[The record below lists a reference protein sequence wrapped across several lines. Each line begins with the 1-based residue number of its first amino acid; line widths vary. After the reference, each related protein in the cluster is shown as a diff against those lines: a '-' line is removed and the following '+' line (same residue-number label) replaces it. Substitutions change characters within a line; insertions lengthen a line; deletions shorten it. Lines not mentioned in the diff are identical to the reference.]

1 LKTLLIIGGTGFF
14 GHSILKFFSNS
25 SSLKKE
31 FRKIIIISRNKLQ
44 KYDYFK
50 QLKKNYKVTK
60 INSDIRNLKKIPNAD
75 YVIYA
80 AILNN
85 FKQDYLAVK
94 NYINLALKYHKNSRI
109 LFTSS
114 GAVYGKQNIKG
125 KKIKEDFLLY
135 NKINKYK
142 SGYKSSYSLYKL
154 KSEKLFQNLSLQ
166 GLRVS
171 VVRCFAF
178 VGEFLPLNSH
188 FVIGNI
194 IQSILQKK
202 EIKIN
207 AQYKIYRSYMYADD
221 LVRWLIK
228 IVKNSDKSFNV
239 YNLGSDDKVSIQ
251 KLAYHLSKKYNLK
264 TKIPKIKLK
273 KVDYYIPNINKAK
286 NKLDLKIKYSSFNS
300 IQKTI
305 NALLDKNKKNCLL
318 TL

>member
-1 LKTLLIIGGTGFF
+1 MKTLLIIGGTGFF
-14 GHSILKFFSNS
+14 GHSLLKFFSNS
-25 SSLKKE
+25 KSLKKE
-31 FRKIIIISRNKLQ
+31 FKKIIIISRNKLQ
-44 KYDYFK
+44 KYDYLK

-60 INSDIRNLKKIPNAD
+60 INCDVRNLKKIPTAD

-80 AILNN
+80 VILNH

-94 NYINLALKYHKNSRI
+94 NYTHLALKYHKHSKI

-114 GAVYGKQNIKG
+114 GAVYGKQNTKG
-125 KKIKEDFLLY
+125 QKIKEDFLLY
-135 NKINKYK
+135 NKVNKYK
-142 SGYKSSYSLYKL
+142 SSYKSSYSYYKL
-154 KSEKLFQNLSLQ
+154 KSEKLFQDLALQ
-166 GLRVS
+166 GLKVS

-194 IQSILQKK
+194 IQSILQKR

-239 YNLGSDDKVSIQ
+239 YNLGSDDEVSIQ
-251 KLAYHLSKKYNLK
+251 KLASLLSKKYNLK
-264 TKIPKIKLK
+264 ASIPKITLK
-273 KVDYYIPNINKAK
+273 MADHYVPNVNKAK
-286 NKLDLKIKYSSFNS
+286 YKLNLKIKHNSFNS

-305 NALLDKNKKNCLL
+305 AILLSKR
-318 TL
+318 

>member
-1 LKTLLIIGGTGFF
+1 MKPKSLLFIGGTGFF

-25 SSLKKE
+25 KTLKKK
-31 FRKIIIISRNKLQ
+31 FRKIIILSRNKLQ

-50 QLKKNYKVTK
+50 QLKKNYKVIK

-94 NYINLALKYHKNSRI
+94 NYTNLALKYNKNSRI

-125 KKIKEDFLLY
+125 KKIKEDFVFY
-135 NKINKYK
+135 NKVNKYK
-142 SGYKSSYSLYKL
+142 SGYKSSYSYYKL
-154 KSEKLFQNLSLQ
+154 KSEKLFKNLSLQ

-207 AQYKIYRSYMYADD
+207 AQYKIYRSYMHADD

-228 IVKNSDKSFNV
+228 ILKSYNKLFKV
-239 YNLGSDDKVSIQ
+239 YNLGSDDEISIQ
-251 KLAYHLSKKYNLK
+251 QLAYSLSKKYNLK
-264 TKIPKIKLK
+264 AVIPKVKLK
-273 KVDYYIPNINKAK
+273 QVDYYVPNVDKAK
-286 NKLDLKIKYSSFNS
+286 KELNLKIKYSSFNS

-305 NALLDKNKKNCLL
+305 NALLDKNKKNC
-318 TL
+318 

>member
-1 LKTLLIIGGTGFF
+1 MKTLLIIGGTGFF

>member
-25 SSLKKE
+25 SSLKKK
-31 FRKIIIISRNKLQ
+31 FRKIIIISRNKFQ
-44 KYDYFK
+44 KYDYLK

-94 NYINLALKYHKNSRI
+94 NYTNLALKYHKNSRI

-114 GAVYGKQNIKG
+114 GAVYGKQNIKA

-228 IVKNSDKSFNV
+228 ILKSSNKFFKV
-239 YNLGSDDKVSIQ
+239 YNLGSDDKISIQ
-251 KLAYHLSKKYNLK
+251 QLAYSLSKKYNLK
-264 TKIPKIKLK
+264 AAIPKVKLK
-273 KVDYYIPNINKAK
+273 QVDYYVPNVDKAK
-286 NKLDLKIKYSSFNS
+286 KELNLKIKYSSFNS
-300 IQKTI
+300 IQYTI
-305 NALLDKNKKNCLL
+305 EKIEKIEK
-318 TL
+318 

>member
-25 SSLKKE
+25 KTLKKK
-31 FRKIIIISRNKLQ
+31 FRKIIILSRNKLK
-44 KYDYFK
+44 KYDYLK
-50 QLKKNYKVTK
+50 QLKKNYKVIK

-94 NYINLALKYHKNSRI
+94 NYIRLALKYHKNSRI

-125 KKIKEDFLLY
+125 KKVKEDFFFN
-135 NKINKYK
+135 NKVNKYK
-142 SGYKSSYSLYKL
+142 SGYKFLYSNFKL
-154 KSEKLFQNLSLQ
+154 KSEKLFQNLSLK

-228 IVKNSDKSFNV
+228 ILKSSNKFFKV
-239 YNLGSDDKVSIQ
+239 YNLGSDDEISIQ
-251 KLAYHLSKKYNLK
+251 QLAYSLSKKYNLK
-264 TKIPKIKLK
+264 AVIPKVKLRQ
-273 KVDYYIPNINKAK
+273 VDYYVPNVDKAK
-286 NKLDLKIKYSSFNS
+286 KELNLKIKYSSLNS
-300 IQKTI
+300 IRKTI
-305 NALLDKNKKNCLL
+305 AML
-318 TL
+318 

>member
-1 LKTLLIIGGTGFF
+1 LKTLLIIGGSGFF

-25 SSLKKE
+25 KSLKKE
-31 FRKIIIISRNKLQ
+31 FKEIIIISRNKLQ
-44 KYDYFK
+44 KYDYLK

-60 INSDIRNLKKIPNAD
+60 INCDVRNLKKIPRAD

-80 AILNN
+80 VILNH

-94 NYINLALKYHKNSRI
+94 NYTHLALKYHKHSKI

-114 GAVYGKQNIKG
+114 GAVYGKQNTKG

-135 NKINKYK
+135 NKVNKYK
-142 SGYKSSYSLYKL
+142 SGYKSLYSYYKL
-154 KSEKLFQNLSLQ
+154 KSEKLFQDLALQ
-166 GLRVS
+166 GLKVS

-194 IQSILQKK
+194 IQSILQKR

-239 YNLGSDDKVSIQ
+239 YNLGSDDEVSIQ
-251 KLAYHLSKKYNLK
+251 KLAYLLSKKYNLK
-264 TKIPKIKLK
+264 ASIPKITSNT
-273 KVDYYIPNINKAK
+273 VDHYVPNVNKAK
-286 NKLDLKIKYSSFNS
+286 YKLNLKIKHNSFNS

-305 NALLDKNKKNCLL
+305 AVLSSKR
-318 TL
+318 

>member
-1 LKTLLIIGGTGFF
+1 LKTILIIGGTGFF

-25 SSLKKE
+25 NSLKKE
-31 FRKIIIISRNKLQ
+31 FRKIIIVSRKKLQ
-44 KYDYFK
+44 KYDYLK

-94 NYINLALKYHKNSRI
+94 NYTNLALKYHKNSRI

-114 GAVYGKQNIKG
+114 GAVYGKQA
-125 KKIKEDFLLY
+125 KKSKRIKENFLFC
-135 NKINKYK
+135 NRISKHK
-142 SGYKSSYSLYKL
+142 SGYKSLYSNYKL
-154 KSEKLFQNLSLQ
+154 KSEKLFENLSLQ

-171 VVRCFAF
+171 VARCFAF

-228 IVKNSDKSFNV
+228 IVKKSNKSFKV
-239 YNLGSDDKVSIQ
+239 YNLGSDDEVTIQ
-251 KLAYHLSKKYNLK
+251 LLVYNLSQKYKLK
-264 TKIPKIKLK
+264 TTIPKVKLK
-273 KVDYYIPNINKAK
+273 QVDYYVPNVDKAK
-286 NKLDLKIKYSSFNS
+286 KELNLKIKYSSFNS

-305 NALLDKNKKNCLL
+305 NLLHSKHTRNC
-318 TL
+318 